1 MSKKEEFIRNNSL
14 EGSNAAGGDEMAYIL
29 QIESFLYKLSYAERA
44 GNRLLASYSV
54 DQHRQAVTELEFF
67 AQEGG

>member
-1 MSKKEEFIRNNSL
+1 
-14 EGSNAAGGDEMAYIL
+14 MAYIL